1 MTSFSIVGTG
11 RVGTVLGRALA
22 AKGWTP
28 RALCDR
34 DRRSARE
41 SRRLIGG
48 GTATTDLRKAGAT
61 GALVLVT
68 VPDGAVAAV
77 AAGLA
82 RTGRRWPGRVVLHTS
97 GILPARALEPLRK
110 KGAAVASAH
119 PAQAFPRKDL
129 GAGHFKGVFWGL
141 EGDEAAVG
149 TALRMVRALRG
160 RALLLAEEDKAV
172 YHAACSLA
180 SNALVALERTASR
193 LLAGTGIAEI
203 WAAAV
208 LWPLVQGTLQN
219 VKSLGW
225 DKALT
230 GPISRGDEEAVRKHL
245 EALRAHPD
253 ILEVYRAL
261 GKAALAGMAK
271 GSLPAARIRRLE
283 RLLGGG

>member
-1 MTSFSIVGTG
+1 
-11 RVGTVLGRALA
+11 
-22 AKGWTP
+22 
-28 RALCDR
+28 
-34 DRRSARE
+34 
-41 SRRLIGG
+41 
-48 GTATTDLRKAGAT
+48 
-61 GALVLVT
+61 
-68 VPDGAVAAV
+68 
-77 AAGLA
+77 
-82 RTGRRWPGRVVLHTS
+82 
-97 GILPARALEPLRK
+97 
-110 KGAAVASAH
+110 
-119 PAQAFPRKDL
+119 
-129 GAGHFKGVFWGL
+129 
-141 EGDEAAVG
+141 
-149 TALRMVRALRG
+149 MVRALRG

-230 GPISRGDEEAVRKHL
+230 GPLSRGDEEAVRKHL